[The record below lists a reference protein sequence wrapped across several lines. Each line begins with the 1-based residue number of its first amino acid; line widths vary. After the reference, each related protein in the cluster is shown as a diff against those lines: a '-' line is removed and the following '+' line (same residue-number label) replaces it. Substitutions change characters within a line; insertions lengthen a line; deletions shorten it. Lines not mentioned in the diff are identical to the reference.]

1 MKKSVIK
8 ELIGEAISY
17 AEKMRVEDEEYYSQL
32 EVAEIK
38 EKELKEGLTENQME
52 IFEAFLD
59 AEQRSDSICCDEVFR
74 QGVCFGVRFIIEALQ
89 IYEE

>member
-8 ELIGEAISY
+8 ELFGEAISY
-17 AEKMRVEDEEYYSQL
+17 AEKMRVEDEEYYRQL

-38 EKELKEGLTENQME
+38 KKELKEGLTENQME

-59 AEQRSDSICCDEVFR
+59 AEQEAILFTVMKRSDR
-74 QGVCFGVRFIIEALQ
+74 GYAL
-89 IYEE
+89 E